1 MGWHG
6 LHAGLF
12 ALCQIYLKVKINS
25 LVQKINGDIMKEF
38 LTAAT
43 SSTGGASL
51 VGAATGQLYIAG
63 ATFICF
69 LLFGVW
75 GAYWKYRDSK
85 AIQEAL
91 NDGDLN
97 KALRIRG
104 R

>member
-1 MGWHG
+1 M
-6 LHAGLF
+6 
-12 ALCQIYLKVKINS
+12 KVKIDS
-25 LVQKINGDIMKEF
+25 LVQKIYGEIMKEF

-51 VGAATGQLYIAG
+51 VGVATGQLYIAG

-69 LLFGVW
+69 LLFGAW

-97 KALRIRG
+97 KALKIRG

>member
-1 MGWHG
+1 M
-6 LHAGLF
+6 
-12 ALCQIYLKVKINS
+12 
-25 LVQKINGDIMKEF
+25 
-38 LTAAT
+38 
-43 SSTGGASL
+43 

-69 LLFGVW
+69 LLFGAW

-97 KALRIRG
+97 KALKIRG